1 MAKHEA
7 EYRGYLIEVQR
18 NSFVWNVWVHPLRPE
33 LPILRKGSFQTA
45 AADDRQAVA
54 EAVQRIE
61 QLLS

>member
-1 MAKHEA
+1 MAKREA

-18 NSFVWNVWVHPLRPE
+18 NGAGWNVWVHPLRPE
-33 LPILRKGSFQTA
+33 LPIMRKGSFHTA
-45 AADDRQAVA
+45 VADDRQAVA